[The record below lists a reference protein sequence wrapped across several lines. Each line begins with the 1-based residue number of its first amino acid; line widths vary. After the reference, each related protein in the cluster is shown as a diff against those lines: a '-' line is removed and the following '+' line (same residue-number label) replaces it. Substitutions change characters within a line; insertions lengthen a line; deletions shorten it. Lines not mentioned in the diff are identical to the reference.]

1 VIRHRKW
8 TWAVALAATLA
19 LVAAGCGGD
28 DDDDDEAAAT
38 TTVAESELTGT
49 LQVFAAAS
57 LTDAFGEVGDA
68 FMEANPDVTVQ
79 FNFAGSSALATQI
92 QEAAPADVFASADE
106 NNMQKV
112 VDSGDV
118 TAEPQ
123 IFATNV
129 LEIVVPAG
137 NPGAVDGLDD
147 FANPDLLIGL
157 CAEEVPCGRFG
168 RQALTNAGVTP
179 SIDTNEPDVRSLL
192 TKVEAG
198 ELDAGIVY
206 VTDVQSAGDSV
217 EGVEIPDDVNVVA
230 TYPIASVAAAA
241 NPDAAEAF
249 VEFVMSSDGQ
259 DILAT
264 YGFGAP

>member
-1 VIRHRKW
+1 L
-8 TWAVALAATLA
+8 T
-19 LVAAGCGGD
+19 LVAALTLIAAGCGD
-28 DDDDDEAAAT
+28 DDDDAAPAETTEAA
-38 TTVAESELTGT
+38 SGLSGT

-57 LTDAFGEVGDA
+57 LTDAFIEIGDA
-68 FMEANPDVTVQ
+68 FTEDNPDVTVE

-112 VDSGDV
+112 VDTGEV
-118 TAEPQ
+118 TAQPE
-123 IFATNV
+123 IFTTNI
-129 LEIVVPAG
+129 LEIAVPAG
-137 NPGAVDGLDD
+137 NPGGVDGLDD

-192 TKVEAG
+192 TKIEAD

-206 VTDVQSAGDSV
+206 VTDVQSAGDTV
-217 EGVEIPDDVNVVA
+217 EGVEIPSDVNVVA
-230 TYPIASVAAAA
+230 TYPIAPIAAAPNA
-241 NPDAAEAF
+241 EAAEAF
-249 VEFVMSSDGQ
+249 IAFVQSSDGQ
-259 DILAT
+259 DILAS
-264 YGFGAP
+264 YGFLQP